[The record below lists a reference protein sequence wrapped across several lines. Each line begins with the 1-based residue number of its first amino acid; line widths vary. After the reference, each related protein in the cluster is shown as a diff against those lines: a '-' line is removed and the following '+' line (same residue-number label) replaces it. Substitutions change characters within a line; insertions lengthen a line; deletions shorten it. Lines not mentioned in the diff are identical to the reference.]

1 MTAPADYVLELPREV
16 ADLTLYR
23 GRQPGTLNRAV
34 SFSVWSR
41 GAKPRFHRHH
51 RDHDRRLT
59 TYMRRCRVG
68 VRSVYH
74 ALRGSRWK
82 IR

>member
-1 MTAPADYVLELPREV
+1 MTAPADYVLELPREG

-59 TYMRRCRVG
+59 NL
-68 VRSVYH
+68 H
-74 ALRGSRWK
+74 APLPCWCTVCLLRTEGLTVEN
-82 IR
+82 